1 MTRDHFSH
9 ICQNCGGE
17 LAIDKLRCK
26 NCGVTLEGRIELPRL
41 ARLSAEDREFVELFV
56 LSAGSLKEVG
66 KILNLSYPT
75 VRARLDRVIASL
87 QEINSDRRDERMEI
101 ISRVDRGEITA
112 VQAAEQLAFL

>member
-1 MTRDHFSH
+1 M
-9 ICQNCGGE
+9 
-17 LAIDKLRCK
+17 A
-26 NCGVTLEGRIELPRL
+26 LEGKIELPRL

-87 QEINSDRRDERMEI
+87 QELNSDRRDERMEI
-101 ISRVDRGEITA
+101 ISRVERGEITA

>member
-1 MTRDHFSH
+1 MTRDHFSPV
-9 ICQNCGGE
+9 CQNCGGE
-17 LAIDKLRCK
+17 LAIDKLRCRS
-26 NCGVTLEGRIELPRL
+26 CGVTLEGRIEMPRL

-75 VRARLDRVIASL
+75 VRARLDRVIVNL
-87 QEINSDRRDERMEI
+87 QELNSDRRDERMEI
-101 ISRVDRGEITA
+101 ISRVERGELTA